1 MGKFKIIVVED
12 EALIADNIAD
22 ILENCGY
29 EIPAVCGK
37 AETALIEIEA
47 KRPDLVLLDINLKG
61 NLDGIDLAHEVNKR
75 HKIPFI
81 FLTSNSD
88 EKTIERAKLTSPAGF
103 IVKPFNKADLQ
114 SSIEI
119 AIYKNNQA
127 SLNSDSTN
135 KNTKNSTFFF
145 VKEKQSLIK
154 VEYGS
159 ILYAEACDNYTI
171 IYTKSGKHI
180 ISQTLKNIED
190 RLEEYGFFRV
200 HRTYLVNLN
209 SIDRI
214 DAKSLIINSNE
225 IPISEANKVDLL
237 KKVST
242 L

>member
-1 MGKFKIIVVED
+1 MSKFKIIVVED

-22 ILENCGY
+22 ILESCGY

-37 AETALIEIEA
+37 AEAALMEIEV
-47 KRPDLVLLDINLKG
+47 KKPDLVLLDINLNG
-61 NLDGIDLAHEVNKR
+61 NLDGIDLAHEINKR
-75 HKIPFI
+75 FKIPFI

-88 EKTIERAKLTSPAGF
+88 GKTIDRAKLTSPAGF

-119 AIYKNNQA
+119 AIYKKNQKQLE
-127 SLNSDSTN
+127 SETTN
-135 KNTKNSTFFF
+135 TNAKSSTFFF
-145 VKEKQSLIK
+145 VKEKQSFIK
-154 VEYGS
+154 VEYTN

-171 IYTKSGKHI
+171 IYTKTGKHI
-180 ISQTLKNIED
+180 VSQTLKVIED
-190 RLEEYGFFRV
+190 RLVEYGFFRV

-214 DAKSLIINSNE
+214 DVKSLIINSKE
-225 IPISEANKVDLL
+225 IPISEANKADLL